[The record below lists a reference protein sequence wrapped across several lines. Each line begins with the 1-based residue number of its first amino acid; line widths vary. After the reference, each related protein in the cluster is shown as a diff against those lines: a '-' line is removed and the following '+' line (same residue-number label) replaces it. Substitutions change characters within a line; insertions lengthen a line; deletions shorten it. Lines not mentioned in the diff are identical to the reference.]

1 MYHGEKLNSITHLIG
16 TALSLVGMGAL
27 LTVGLQSNN
36 PWVLGSFVVF
46 GFSMVLL
53 YSMSTLYHSFESK
66 ALKQLFKLFDH
77 VSIYLLIAGTY
88 TPYMLVSLRDGN
100 GWMILGIIWV
110 LAIIGILS
118 EIYLSGRLVKVGQMV
133 IYFAMGWVCVYDYAG
148 LEAAIPAA
156 GVQWLKYGGIAYSL
170 GVVFYILDK
179 GSKLPHA
186 HGIWHFFVIAG
197 SACHFVSIIGY
208 VR

>member
-1 MYHGEKLNSITHLIG
+1 MYYGEKLNSITHLVGI
-16 TALSLVGMGAL
+16 ALSLVGMGAL
-27 LTVGLQSNN
+27 LTVGVQSND
-36 PWVLGSFVVF
+36 PWILGSFAIF

-53 YSMSTLYHSFESK
+53 YSMSTLYHSFEPK

-88 TPYMLVSLRDGN
+88 TPYMIVSLRDGN
-100 GWMILGIIWV
+100 GPMILGVIWA

-118 EIYLSGRLVKVGQMV
+118 EIVLSGRVVKVGQMI
-133 IYFAMGWVCVYDYAG
+133 IYFTMGWACVYDYSG
-148 LEAAIPAA
+148 LETAIPAA
-156 GVQWLKYGGIAYSL
+156 GLQWLKWGGIAYSL
-170 GVVFYILDK
+170 GVTFYILDK
-179 GSKLPHA
+179 AKKLNHA

-197 SACHFVSIIGY
+197 SACHFISIIGY

>member
-1 MYHGEKLNSITHLIG
+1 MYYGEKLNSITHLVGI
-16 TALSLVGMGAL
+16 ALSLVGMGAL
-27 LTVGLQSNN
+27 LTVGVQSND
-36 PWVLGSFVVF
+36 PWILGSFAIF

-53 YSMSTLYHSFESK
+53 YSMSTLYHSFEPK

-88 TPYMLVSLRDGN
+88 TPYMIVSLRDGN
-100 GWMILGIIWV
+100 GPMILGVIWA

-118 EIYLSGRLVKVGQMV
+118 EIVLSGRVVKVGQMI
-133 IYFAMGWVCVYDYAG
+133 IYFTMGWACVYDYSGLETAIPTAG
-148 LEAAIPAA
+148 L
-156 GVQWLKYGGIAYSL
+156 QWLKWGGIAYSL
-170 GVVFYILDK
+170 GVTFYILDK
-179 GSKLPHA
+179 AKKLNHA

-197 SACHFVSIIGY
+197 SACHFISIIGY